1 MRKCACGNHKA
12 HIDDAHILAAYEDII
27 MSAAISGD
35 QGRMWK
41 GGVVRWVVG

>member
-1 MRKCACGNHKA
+1 MRESACGNNKA
-12 HIDDAHILAAYEDII
+12 HIDDAPILAAYEDII

-35 QGRMWK
+35 QGGMWK